1 MQFSHHFNLFQSIL
15 AQGFEVG
22 STAANE
28 EALGDRLS
36 YRGISYRCPAAS
48 AQDLSFAASG
58 TYRGSTW
65 RSQPQSWV
73 PNSTMVLR
81 YRGCCYLKQA

>member
-15 AQGFEVG
+15 AQGFGVG
-22 STAANE
+22 STTDSK
-28 EALGDRLS
+28 EALGDRLT
-36 YRGISYRCPAAS
+36 YRGISYRRPTMS
-48 AQDLSFAASG
+48 ESVSFTRG

-73 PNSTMVLR
+73 PDSTMVLH
-81 YRGCCYLKQA
+81 YRGCSYLKQA

>member
-1 MQFSHHFNLFQSIL
+1 MQFSRHFNLFQSIL

-28 EALGDRLS
+28 AALGDRLT
-36 YRGISYRCPAAS
+36 YRGISYRRPTTSENVSS
-48 AQDLSFAASG
+48 ATSG

-65 RSQPQSWV
+65 RSQSQSWV
-73 PNSTMVLR
+73 PDTTMVLH

>member
-22 STAANE
+22 LTAASE
-28 EALGDRLS
+28 EVLGDRLT
-36 YRGISYRCPAAS
+36 YRGISYRRPTLFK
-48 AQDLSFAASG
+48 DLSFATSG

-65 RSQPQSWV
+65 RSQSQSWV
-73 PNSTMVLR
+73 PDAMMVLR

>member
-22 STAANE
+22 SAAANE

-36 YRGISYRCPAAS
+36 YRGISYRRPTMS
-48 AQDLSFAASG
+48 ENVSFASG

-73 PNSTMVLR
+73 PDSTMVLR

>member
-15 AQGFEVG
+15 VQGFEVD
-22 STAANE
+22 STTANK

-36 YRGISYRCPAAS
+36 YRGISYRRPTTS
-48 AQDLSFAASG
+48 ENVLFVSG

-73 PNSTMVLR
+73 PDSTMVLR